1 MDQEAADQRDLV
13 ADERDLDAL
22 EQEHAATALAIESQA
37 RLDAQ
42 DAVEAQELGR
52 SAAAAAEIEQI
63 FTRLRAAVGRT
74 TLELDEALVT
84 IELHLDQVHSALLRT
99 GIERDRARSDLRSIA
114 QHLAAA
120 AAHRQ
125 AAAENRAVAAADRHA
140 TRRDRD
146 RSRTGRQESAIDGAP
161 RGPDKHHP

>member
-1 MDQEAADQRDLV
+1 MEQEAADQRDLV

-22 EQEHAATALAIESQA
+22 EQERAATALAIESQA

-52 SAAAAAEIEQI
+52 SAAVAAEIEQI
-63 FTRLRAAVGRT
+63 FIRLRPAVGRRT
-74 TLELDEALVT
+74 HELDEALVT
-84 IELHLDQVHSALLRT
+84 IELHLDQVHSAILRT
-99 GIERDRARSDLRSIA
+99 GIQRDRARSDLRSIA

-125 AAAENRAVAAADRHA
+125 AAAENRAVAAADRNA
-140 TRRDRD
+140 IESD
-146 RSRTGRQESAIDGAP
+146 RSRTGRQQSAIDRAP
-161 RGPDKHHP
+161 CAPDEHHP